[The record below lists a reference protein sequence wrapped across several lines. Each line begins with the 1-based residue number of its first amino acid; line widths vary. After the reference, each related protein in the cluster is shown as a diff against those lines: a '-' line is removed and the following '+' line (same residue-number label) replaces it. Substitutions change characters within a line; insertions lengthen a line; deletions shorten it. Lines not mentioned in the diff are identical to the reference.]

1 MNPFFAWLIKSS
13 VSLALLYILF
23 RLAMHN
29 DKTHSLNRFLLLA
42 ILLVSAV
49 IPFLD
54 FQFFYEEVPLKHVE
68 VFREFV
74 STPVSVPDVAMS
86 QVSQVQTES
95 SASFNPFLIFYISAV
110 LVLLIRLFVA
120 VIRVMQ
126 IIGQAEKRKLS
137 KIVLAI
143 VKDLIQ
149 PFSFFNKII
158 LSEKDFTDN
167 KDIVVAHEYAHIKQL
182 HAIDL
187 VICELFT
194 VLHFFNPFMW
204 LLRRDLKLIHEYQA
218 DQAVLNK
225 GIDATKYQLL
235 VLQKSVGE
243 RRFAMANH
251 FTQKPILKRIKMMQK
266 KNKKQCAWVK
276 IVFFVPVLILLLQA
290 FARPELITK
299 ADEIIPIASQQ
310 NQNEK
315 WLEKW
320 TIENIGN
327 GFFQPE
333 LKVIDALRKPNNVL
347 VVLMNR
353 RNELLIENKYAKK
366 EDVKRIVKEFLN
378 GKNPDGKIGS
388 DFSDIDIPLI
398 GKSKVSNGSISFQH
412 DLATSKS
419 EINLIFKSIGLAFL
433 EERKEKA
440 QILFGE
446 DYFSIDEQ
454 KREAVDM
461 AVPIWFSI
469 ESPKISKNSLSPTPP
484 TTFLV
489 SLYNDKIIFQNKEI
503 VITEIS
509 QKVSEFI
516 SKHGKDAVVSVK
528 IENNINA
535 DRIHQLKEE
544 LRKAG
549 ALNVNVKT
557 MN

>member
-42 ILLVSAV
+42 ILLVSTV
-49 IPFLD
+49 IPFLE

-86 QVSQVQTES
+86 EVSQVQTES
-95 SASFNPFLIFYISAV
+95 SASFNLFLIFYISAV
-110 LVLLIRLFVA
+110 LVLLIRLFIS

-204 LLRRDLKLIHEYQA
+204 LLRRDLKLVHEYQA

-225 GIDATKYQLL
+225 GIDAKKYQLL
-235 VLQKSVGE
+235 VLEKSVGE

-266 KNKKQCAWVK
+266 KNKKQWAGMKLILFIPALAVLFMAFGKTGEKVLENESVLEK
-276 IVFFVPVLILLLQA
+276 IVAQPEIIQNQSELKNFVIDIKNDGYYIGNKLTSVDEVVKRAKMWQKTGSEDILLVLDEKIALNRIDEIRVALSDAKVYHVNQKT
-290 FARPELITK
+290 INS
-299 ADEIIPIASQQ
+299 DEIIYPAGDISKAARFTQGSW
-310 NQNEK
+310 NEWWK
-315 WLEKW
+315 KQLTNHIKDIPDDWEYSILVS
-320 TIENIGN
+320 
-327 GFFQPE
+327 F
-333 LKVIDALRKPNNVL
+333 VIDKNGKVRDAH
-347 VVLMNR
+347 
-353 RNELLIENKYAKK
+353 
-366 EDVKRIVKEFLN
+366 IVK
-378 GKNPDGKIGS
+378 GCKYP
-388 DFSDIDIPLI
+388 
-398 GKSKVSNGSISFQH
+398 
-412 DLATSKS
+412 
-419 EINLIFKSIGLAFL
+419 EINEAYEKILTQIPDWKPAVKSGAI
-433 EERKEKA
+433 
-440 QILFGE
+440 
-446 DYFSIDEQ
+446 
-454 KREAVDM
+454 
-461 AVPIWFSI
+461 
-469 ESPKISKNSLSPTPP
+469 
-484 TTFLV
+484 
-489 SLYNDKIIFQNKEI
+489 
-503 VITEIS
+503 
-509 QKVSEFI
+509 
-516 SKHGKDAVVSVK
+516 VSVLYQDLHMK
-528 IENNINA
+528 KNIKN
-535 DRIHQLKEE
+535 
-544 LRKAG
+544 
-549 ALNVNVKT
+549 
-557 MN
+557 